1 MVEPIRVL
9 LADDHQIVRE
19 GLRMILESNPTFQ
32 VVAEAADGQAAVM
45 LAASESPD
53 VILMDL
59 RMPGLDGLGAIQQI
73 HQAQPEIAIVILTT
87 YNEDDLMIRGLRAG
101 ARGYLLKDTSRTA
114 LFNTMLAAVRG
125 ETLLPP
131 EIMDRMLNQIDPP
144 RHNLPSKQITLTD
157 RESEVLRLV
166 AQGLR
171 SKEIAQQLYIT
182 ERTVK
187 AHLDNMYT
195 KFGVA
200 SRAAAVAMAIQMGL
214 LQGN

>member
-1 MVEPIRVL
+1 
-9 LADDHQIVRE
+9 
-19 GLRMILESNPTFQ
+19 
-32 VVAEAADGQAAVM
+32 
-45 LAASESPD
+45 
-53 VILMDL
+53 
-59 RMPGLDGLGAIQQI
+59 
-73 HQAQPEIAIVILTT
+73 
-87 YNEDDLMIRGLRAG
+87 MIRGLRAG

-131 EIMDRMLNQIDPP
+131 EIMDRMLNQIDLP

-187 AHLDNMYT
+187 AHLDNMYI

-200 SRAAAVAMAIQMGL
+200 SRAAAVAMAIQMGM